1 MTSQLEA
8 DLQSVL
14 IQRAN
19 EVPDSACDRVRA
31 VHYRPRGHSPRF
43 RIAVGGAGVTALATV
58 ASVVVLT
65 VGPGV
70 QDAFADWTP
79 TPTPATPAQVAAAE
93 ATCVPALVAAAQS
106 WNSVNGQDALIATA
120 SSWQAEVEDTRGPYV
135 LVVYQATDGT
145 STDSASCL
153 TGGSSWSGGSQ
164 IMLSNGDGASI
175 STSPSNGT
183 GPSQG
188 QGSSSL
194 SNSPPSPETIGDLST
209 SWNSSSNDEVAIGQ
223 AGAGVTGVTIDLS
236 DGTNV
241 TATVAGGYFAAWWP
255 GDLQATSAVI
265 SSGQGVSTIVLPTG

>member
-1 MTSQLEA
+1 MNSQLKA

-14 IQRAN
+14 VQRAN
-19 EVPDSACDRVRA
+19 EVPDSACERVQTVR
-31 VHYRPRGHSPRF
+31 YRPRAHSAKF
-43 RIAVGGAGVTALATV
+43 RIAVGGAGATALATV

-79 TPTPATPAQVAAAE
+79 TPTPASPAQIAASD

-120 SSWQAEVEDTRGPYV
+120 SYWQAEVTDARGPYI
-135 LVVYQATDGT
+135 LVVYRASDGT
-145 STDSASCL
+145 SSDSASCL

-164 IMLSNGDGASI
+164 IMMSNNDGASI
-175 STSPSNGT
+175 STSPSSGT

-194 SNSPPSPETIGDLST
+194 SNSPPSAETIGDLST
-209 SWNSSSNDEVAIGQ
+209 SWNSSSNDDVAIGQ
-223 AGAGVTGVTIDLS
+223 AGSGVTGVTIDLS
-236 DGTNV
+236 GGTNV

-255 GDLQATSAVI
+255 GDTEATSAQV
-265 SSGQGVSTIVLPTG
+265 STDQGVSTVTLPTG